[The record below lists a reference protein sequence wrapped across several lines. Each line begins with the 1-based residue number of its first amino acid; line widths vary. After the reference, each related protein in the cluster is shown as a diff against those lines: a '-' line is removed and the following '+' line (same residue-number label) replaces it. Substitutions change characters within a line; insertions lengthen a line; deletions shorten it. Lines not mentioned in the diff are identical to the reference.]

1 MGIVEPV
8 QVMNITADADG
19 KIYLNG
25 VEIVFTTKSTDV
37 SEHGGSSVVPTV
49 NVPLL
54 GVIEQ
59 VLETLKKIEYHLSIA
74 SDMDLNQ

>member
-1 MGIVEPV
+1 MGIAEPV

-25 VEIVFTTKSTDV
+25 VEVVFTTESTNT
-37 SEHGGSSVVPTV
+37 SEFGGTTVVPTV

-54 GVIEQ
+54 GVMEQ
-59 VLETLKKIEYHLSIA
+59 VLETLKKIEYHLSLA
-74 SDMDLNQ
+74 SDVDLNL